1 LNAALERFGW
11 NTEWEERFAPL
22 HADGLEPGRVVV
34 QQRGLLTVATAAGE
48 RGAEVGGRLHR
59 DAGPGGL
66 PVAGDWVAL
75 RGGRIEAVVERRT
88 SFVRRAPD
96 QETLAQVVAANVDV
110 ALVVAALPDA
120 VNLRRLERYVTTAWD
135 SGATPVVVLTKVDLA
150 ADPAEEL
157 LAAES
162 AAPGVDV
169 IATSAVSGEG
179 LDELR
184 AALVPSRTGALLGV
198 SGAGKSSLLNRLLGE
213 ERVATAEIRADG
225 RGRHTTTHRELV
237 PLPGGGIVLDTPGM
251 RELGLWADDTSLDAT
266 FDDVSSLAAGC
277 RFGDCAHETEPGCA
291 VLAAVEDGSLA
302 PERLAAYRKLGREL
316 AHLERRN
323 DPRLQAEQR
332 RHWKKINVEYRRA
345 TRNR

>member
-11 NTEWEERFAPL
+11 DTRWEQEFAP
-22 HADGLEPGRVVV
+22 HAADGLEPGRVVV
-34 QQRGLLTVATAAGE
+34 QQRGVLTIAAAGGE
-48 RGAEVGGRLHR
+48 RAAEVGGRLFR
-59 DAGPGGL
+59 DAGVGGL

-75 RGGRIEAVVERRT
+75 RGGRIEAVVSRRT
-88 SFVRRAPD
+88 VFVRRAAD
-96 QETLAQVVAANVDV
+96 EEALAQVVAANVDA
-110 ALVVAALPDA
+110 ALVVAALPDL
-120 VNLRRLERYVTTAWD
+120 NGRRLERYVTAAWD
-135 SGATPVVVLTKVDLA
+135 SGATPVVVLTKTDLALDLA
-150 ADPAEEL
+150 AAFAAAEE
-157 LAAES
+157 

-169 IATSAVSGEG
+169 VATSAVTGEG

-184 AALVPSRTGALLGV
+184 ALLAPNRTGALLGV

-213 ERVATAEIRADG
+213 ERLAVAAIRADG

-237 PLPGGGIVLDTPGM
+237 PLPDGGLVLDTPGM
-251 RELGLWADDTSLDAT
+251 RELGLWADDAALDAT
-266 FDDVSSLAAGC
+266 FDDVTGLAAGC
-277 RFGDCAHETEPGCA
+277 RFADCAHETEPGCA
-291 VLAAVEDGSLA
+291 VLAAVESGALA

-332 RHWKKINVEYRRA
+332 RRWKKINVEYRRA